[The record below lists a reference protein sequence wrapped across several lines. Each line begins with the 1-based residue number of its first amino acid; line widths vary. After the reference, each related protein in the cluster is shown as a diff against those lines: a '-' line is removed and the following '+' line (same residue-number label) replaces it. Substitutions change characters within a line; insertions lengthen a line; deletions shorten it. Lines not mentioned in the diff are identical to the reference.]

1 MKKIIISLIC
11 VLMVVALSVCAL
23 ADGTLTASVSA
34 GKTTI
39 ARGESV
45 VVTVAVSEFANCT
58 GGSLKIEYDSNRF
71 TRSDN
76 KWTLAAT
83 PIMSDANG
91 DAVFAYGSSAAAT
104 VSGNIYQFTLTAK
117 SDAAFSA
124 SDVSVYVKLNGTDG
138 SSAEDRKSVSITVA
152 CSHSY
157 DNDCDTDCNVCGQ
170 TREAKHSWNGG
181 EVTQK
186 PGCTTAGEKT
196 YTCTVCGTTKNEPVD
211 AAGHAYDSDCDTECN
226 NGCGTTREAK
236 HSYNTTKWYSDG
248 TNHWHQCTVCG
259 DKTDVTA
266 HTPGDAATEWAAQ
279 TCTVCNHV
287 LQSALGHTHKYG
299 TVWIFDE
306 MGHWHECSG
315 CEELDQYTDHVYE
328 NTCDTTCDTC
338 GYKREIQHTLGD
350 HWWFDATGH
359 WQECTVCGEK
369 SRPEPHNPGP
379 EATATSAQNCIDCGY
394 EIAPMLGHTHD
405 FGTEWLH
412 DASAHWQQCD
422 CGTVSIPEAHIW
434 SEGTVV
440 KEPTASEMGEM
451 LYICTSCDAEKR
463 ESIPMLEE
471 TQPTEPAEPTEPS
484 TGTDPEPQPKEF
496 PWWILVVIGGILVL
510 GFVIFMIVGAILGQ
524 KQTGKFSEK

>member
-1 MKKIIISLIC
+1 MTVTPAEK
-11 VLMVVALSVCAL
+11 VL
-23 ADGTLTASVSA
+23 
-34 GKTTI
+34 KQ
-39 ARGESV
+39 GESV
-45 VVTVAVSEFANCT
+45 VITVSVGEFADCKS
-58 GGSLKIEYDSNRF
+58 GSLRLEYDANSF

-76 KWTLAAT
+76 AWLLTGMA
-83 PIMSDANG
+83 MSDANG
-91 DAVFAYGSSAAAT
+91 DAVFAFSEAKT
-104 VSGNIYQFTLTAK
+104 ISGNIYQFTLTAEEGATLG
-117 SDAAFSA
+117 DNAIA
-124 SDVSVYVKLNGTDG
+124 VKLQLKNASGET
-138 SSAEDRKSVSITVA
+138 SEARQAVKITVS

-157 DNDCDTDCNVCGQ
+157 GTWNRLNDEQHGKTCTKCGDVVKENHAWDAGKTEIEATCTKGGLVIHTCTACNA
-170 TREAKHSWNGG
+170 TRE
-181 EVTQK
+181 VT
-186 PGCTTAGEKT
+186 T
-196 YTCTVCGTTKNEPVD
+196 EPLAHV
-211 AAGHAYDSDCDTECN
+211 YDNDCDTECN

-405 FGTEWLH
+405 FGTEWLY